1 MPKKPKTKLP
11 FKAKTMGS
19 AQRGI
24 ALARGR
30 RDARTAAANTS
41 SVTVIRPDENG
52 NLVEVET
59 VAPVPSPT
67 TPKPKRPKIPKAD
80 RSLL

>member
-30 RDARTAAANTS
+30 KDARTAAANTS
-41 SVTVIRPDENG
+41 PVTVIRPDEHG
-52 NLVEVET
+52 NLVKVET
-59 VAPVPSPT
+59 VAPASST
-67 TPKPKRPKIPKAD
+67 STPKPKRPKIPKGD

>member
-30 RDARTAAANTS
+30 KDAKAAAANTS
-41 SVTVIRPDENG
+41 PVTVIRPDEAG

-59 VAPVPSPT
+59 VAPAPVKAAS
-67 TPKPKRPKIPKAD
+67 KPKRPKIPKAD